1 MSVQN
6 FLAIKIFQSS
16 NPSLKVVNA
25 ATDNNKLIPVPVIL
39 TMTNLF
45 VMVHLL
51 STVLAG
57 VLDKNITNL
66 QRLVCN
72 QFDVTSNRNNHI
84 CKPINL

>member
-45 VMVHLL
+45 AL

-57 VLDKNITNL
+57 VLDKNIANL

-72 QFDVTSNRNNHI
+72 QFDVTSNRNSHI

>member
-45 VMVHLL
+45 AL

-57 VLDKNITNL
+57 VLDQHL

-72 QFDVTSNRNNHI
+72 QFEVTSNGNSHI